1 MAEAQ
6 GWHAQ
11 STSVPGVAQRTGAT
25 LYYVEMMPKEAGREP
40 VLSLMPAT
48 GGVDIVIAAEWME
61 AGRAMLRGLLSPE
74 RTTLIASTHRALA
87 VAEKEPPAASIG
99 RSAAVTDAAR
109 LAAKRS
115 IAFNMAEL
123 AAHHGSPISAALFG
137 ALAGSGLL
145 PFPLKAFEDTIALR
159 HVASLA
165 AFHAARNE
173 ATRTHPAEAVAPSQP
188 TPTIPEPFLEHIA
201 SFPEEARPVLAAG
214 VARLIAFQ
222 DEAYA
227 SDYLSHVAA
236 FDMPATIAAARSIAL
251 AMAYDDVISVAAKK
265 VSPER
270 FERIAREMGA
280 DDTRIV
286 TVTEYV
292 QPGAAEI
299 VGLLPARLGSKI
311 EASPTLM
318 RIIGRLAGGPKRV
331 RTDHIFPFLTLK
343 TIAGLKRF
351 RRGNLRHQREM
362 TSMYIWLDAAKNAAQ
377 TSPRLAVSILSA
389 RKLQRGYSGTY
400 RRGVSAFERI
410 MASLPRLQN
419 RPDAA
424 EWLNRLIA
432 AAEKDDSGVALEG
445 ALETIAE
452 LD

>member
-1 MAEAQ
+1 
-6 GWHAQ
+6 
-11 STSVPGVAQRTGAT
+11 
-25 LYYVEMMPKEAGREP
+25 
-40 VLSLMPAT
+40 
-48 GGVDIVIAAEWME
+48 
-61 AGRAMLRGLLSPE
+61 
-74 RTTLIASTHRALA
+74 
-87 VAEKEPPAASIG
+87 
-99 RSAAVTDAAR
+99 
-109 LAAKRS
+109 
-115 IAFNMAEL
+115 
-123 AAHHGSPISAALFG
+123 
-137 ALAGSGLL
+137 
-145 PFPLKAFEDTIALR
+145 
-159 HVASLA
+159 
-165 AFHAARNE
+165 
-173 ATRTHPAEAVAPSQP
+173 
-188 TPTIPEPFLEHIA
+188 
-201 SFPEEARPVLAAG
+201 
-214 VARLIAFQ
+214 
-222 DEAYA
+222 
-227 SDYLSHVAA
+227 
-236 FDMPATIAAARSIAL
+236 
-251 AMAYDDVISVAAKK
+251 
-265 VSPER
+265 
-270 FERIAREMGA
+270 
-280 DDTRIV
+280 
-286 TVTEYV
+286 
-292 QPGAAEI
+292 
-299 VGLLPARLGSKI
+299 
-311 EASPTLM
+311 M